1 MLIALDTLYFDL
13 LKLGYHLGLAVIVG
27 GGVALGALVAP
38 AVFRAAG
45 SRSQAGT
52 IFGAVLERSDPAM
65 VLAVVLAIATS
76 VLRAGAVDEDP
87 RDARIAARWVLL
99 GLMSL
104 ATLFSAGWAGPIARG
119 IRSQTPG
126 FDDLPATDVRRRE
139 FGLLHAR
146 SRRAMSVAVLCGA
159 GALFLS

>member
-1 MLIALDTLYFDL
+1 MLIALAPLYFAL
-13 LKLGYHLGLAVIVG
+13 LKLGSPLGLAVIVG

-52 IFGAVLERSDPAM
+52 IFRAGPPRSDPVM
-65 VLAVVLAIATS
+65 VLAVVLVIATS

-104 ATLFSAGWAGPIARG
+104 ATLFS
-119 IRSQTPG
+119 
-126 FDDLPATDVRRRE
+126 
-139 FGLLHAR
+139 
-146 SRRAMSVAVLCGA
+146 
-159 GALFLS
+159 